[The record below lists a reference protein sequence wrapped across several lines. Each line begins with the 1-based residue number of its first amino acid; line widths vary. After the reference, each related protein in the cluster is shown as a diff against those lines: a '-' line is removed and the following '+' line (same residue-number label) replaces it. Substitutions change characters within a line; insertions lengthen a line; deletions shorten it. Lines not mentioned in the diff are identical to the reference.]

1 MPIRTVRAL
10 LIVSALAAGF
20 GPSEARQLAAR
31 PTEEW
36 IKLLDAPDRVASLKV
51 DEIVSKLQLTP
62 GSVVVD
68 LGAGSGVFTV
78 PLARA
83 VGPTGKVYAVEIDQG
98 LVDYVAQKAKKE
110 NLANVRTV
118 LGKFEDPGLPAPDVD
133 VAFMH
138 DVLHHVADRA
148 GYLKNVARYLTPTGR
163 VAIVEPD
170 AVKGPHRGDPKLQV
184 TRAELNGWM
193 ADAGFVPSEEFNLF
207 DDKWYVVYK
216 RK

>member
-1 MPIRTVRAL
+1 MPTRTVRAVL
-10 LIVSALAAGF
+10 LVSAFAAGLA
-20 GPSEARQLAAR
+20 PSDARQLAAR
-31 PTEEW
+31 PTDEW
-36 IKLLDAPDRVASLKV
+36 IKLLDSPARVATLKV
-51 DEIVSKLQLTP
+51 DEVVSKLQLTP
-62 GSVVVD
+62 GSVVAD

-83 VGPTGKVYAVEIDQG
+83 VGPSGKVYAVEVDQG
-98 LVDYVAQKAKKE
+98 LVDYVGQKAKKE

-118 LGKFEDPGLPAPDVD
+118 LGKFEDPGLPAPDVG

-148 GYLKNVARYLTPTGR
+148 GYLKNVARYLTPAGR
-163 VAIVEPD
+163 IAIVEPD
-170 AVKGPHRGDPKLQV
+170 AVKGPHRDDPKLQV

-193 ADAGFVPSEEFNLF
+193 ADAGFVPSEEFTLF
-207 DDKWYVVYK
+207 EDKWYVVYK